1 MVTSRS
7 LDDDLWFSRWTRKT
21 LQWIFLAFIVYVT
34 LKWPFIWFFDTMLT
48 EIGFLYV
55 YMWSLPE
62 AAILY
67 FVAFRLR
74 VRWTSTFIIGLAGI
88 IGAPIDFYYEWVIQS
103 NLNAPIFAFM
113 YIPLF
118 LIRGLSADISLMML
132 YPERNPLRTSLVS
145 SFIFTVIVLSTTVF
159 AEFFFYPSPG
169 LFLSVGS
176 FLIPYCLATGTI
188 GGYLGF
194 TIARDTQDST

>member
-1 MVTSRS
+1 MGESRS
-7 LDDDLWFSRWTRKT
+7 LDVDFCFSKWTRKT
-21 LQWIFLAFIVYVT
+21 LQWIILAFIVYVT

-55 YMWSLPE
+55 YMWALPE

-74 VRWTSTFIIGLAGI
+74 VRWSSTFIIGLAGI
-88 IGAPIDFYYEWVIQS
+88 IGAPIDYYFEWIVMS

-113 YIPLF
+113 YVPLF
-118 LIRGLSADISLMML
+118 IIRGLSADISLMML
-132 YPERNPLRTSLVS
+132 IPKWKPLRATLVS
-145 SFIFTVIVLSTTVF
+145 SFIFTAIVLFTTVF
-159 AEFFFYPSPG
+159 ADFFFYPSPG
-169 LFLSVGS
+169 LFLSFGD
-176 FLIPYCLATGTI
+176 FLIPYSLVTGTL

-194 TIARDTQDST
+194 SIARDIHVSI

>member
-1 MVTSRS
+1 MGESRS
-7 LDDDLWFSRWTRKT
+7 LDVDFCFSKWTRKT
-21 LQWIFLAFIVYVT
+21 LQWIILAFIVYVT

-55 YMWSLPE
+55 YMWALPE

-74 VRWTSTFIIGLAGI
+74 VRWSSTFIIGLAGI
-88 IGAPIDFYYEWVIQS
+88 IGAQIAFYFEWIVMS

-113 YIPLF
+113 YLPLF
-118 LIRGLSADISLMML
+118 IIRGLSADISLMML
-132 YPERNPLRTSLVS
+132 IPKWKPLRATLVS
-145 SFIFTVIVLSTTVF
+145 SFIFTAIVLFTTVF
-159 AEFFFYPSPG
+159 ADFFFYPSPG
-169 LFLSVGS
+169 LFLSFGD
-176 FLIPYCLATGTI
+176 FLIPYSLVTGTL

-194 TIARDTQDST
+194 SIARDIHVSI

>member
-1 MVTSRS
+1 MGESRS
-7 LDDDLWFSRWTRKT
+7 FDVDFCFSKWTRKT
-21 LQWIFLAFIVYVT
+21 LQWIILAFIVYVT

-55 YMWSLPE
+55 YMWALPE

-74 VRWTSTFIIGLAGI
+74 VRWSSTFIIGLAGI
-88 IGAPIDFYYEWVIQS
+88 IGAPIDYYFEWIVVS

-113 YIPLF
+113 YVPLF
-118 LIRGLSADISLMML
+118 IIRGLSADISLMML
-132 YPERNPLRTSLVS
+132 IPKWKPLRATLVS
-145 SFIFTVIVLSTTVF
+145 SFIFTAIVLFTTVF
-159 AEFFFYPSPG
+159 ADFFFYPSPG
-169 LFLSVGS
+169 LFLSFGD
-176 FLIPYCLATGTI
+176 FLIPYSLVTGTL

-194 TIARDTQDST
+194 SIARDIHVSI